1 MKIPTLL
8 SILLTAAVSLA
19 TAQAAT
25 TDLGPGY
32 VDLGKFTP
40 PGDGGQFVEVQLTS
54 NLIAI
59 AARLTEK
66 TEPELAK
73 LLSGIQSV
81 RVNVI
86 GLNKNNR
93 DEMIRKVT
101 QIRNQLSDSGWER
114 VVTVRQKQDDVGVYL
129 KLRGDESVE
138 GIVVTV
144 LEAKGEAV
152 LVNVVGDI
160 RPEQIAMLG
169 ERLHIDPLKE
179 VGQSIH

>member
-1 MKIPTLL
+1 MKITTLL
-8 SILLTAAVSLA
+8 SLLLTAAVSLA
-19 TAQAAT
+19 TAQAGT

-32 VDLGKFTP
+32 VDLGKFTAP
-40 PGDGGQFVEVQLTS
+40 DDGGQFVEVQLTS

-73 LLSGIQSV
+73 LLRGIQSV

-86 GLNKNNR
+86 GLSKNNR
-93 DEMIRKVT
+93 KELTDKVT

-144 LEAKGEAV
+144 LEARGQAV

-160 RPEQIAMLG
+160 RPEQIALLG

-179 VGQSIH
+179 IGQSIH